1 MGEMSKM
8 SKMRLYIQT
17 KNLSGGW
24 QTVASF
30 TNQVEAAGAYLHVFR
45 DYNTGVR
52 LVEKSIRR
60 AGKGTARQGRHSG
73 LDPIGAVECQGAE
86 LSRSRSSS
94 ARANF

>member
-1 MGEMSKM
+1 MGEM

-17 KNLSGGW
+17 KSLSGW

-52 LVEKSIRR
+52 LVEKASDGRVKVLQ
-60 AGKGTARQGRHSG
+60 GKGDTRG
-73 LDPIGAVECQGAE
+73 
-86 LSRSRSSS
+86 
-94 ARANF
+94 